1 MTRGVT
7 FRTVFGG
14 PSVPLDF
21 IEELTRLRHRLRGI
35 AMQYDF
41 DLFVVV
47 GGDITVVTDPTGIR
61 LPRVFLGRRTA
72 TAQVQMNT
80 DDVMGVSDPR
90 AFLYTTIH
98 AALTELIAR
107 VSYRDNDF
115 DADGERAKIEFLIL
129 DDSGE
134 RESKL

>member
-1 MTRGVT
+1 M
-7 FRTVFGG
+7 
-14 PSVPLDF
+14 PLDF

-47 GGDITVVTDPTGIR
+47 GGDISVVTDPTGIR

-80 DDVMGVSDPR
+80 DDVMGCP
-90 AFLYTTIH
+90 T
-98 AALTELIAR
+98 R
-107 VSYRDNDF
+107 VHFCTRRSMRH
-115 DADGERAKIEFLIL
+115 
-129 DDSGE
+129 
-134 RESKL
+134 

>member
-1 MTRGVT
+1 
-7 FRTVFGG
+7 
-14 PSVPLDF
+14 
-21 IEELTRLRHRLRGI
+21 
-35 AMQYDF
+35 MQYDF

-61 LPRVFLGRRTA
+61 LPHVFLGRRTA

-80 DDVMGVSDPR
+80 DDVMGVSEPR
-90 AFLYTTIH
+90 TFLYTTIH

>member
-80 DDVMGVSDPR
+80 DDVMGVSEPR
-90 AFLYTTIH
+90 TFLYTTIH

>member
-80 DDVMGVSDPR
+80 DDVMGVSEPR
-90 AFLYTTIH
+90 TFLYTTIH

-115 DADGERAKIEFLIL
+115 DADGERAKIEFLIPE
-129 DDSGE
+129 DRRD
-134 RESKL
+134 

>member
-21 IEELTRLRHRLRGI
+21 IEELTRLRHRLRRI

-80 DDVMGVSDPR
+80 DDVMGVSEPR
-90 AFLYTTIH
+90 TFLYTTIH

>member
-107 VSYRDNDF
+107 VSDRDNVF

>member
-1 MTRGVT
+1 
-7 FRTVFGG
+7 
-14 PSVPLDF
+14 
-21 IEELTRLRHRLRGI
+21 
-35 AMQYDF
+35 MQYDF

-47 GGDITVVTDPTGIR
+47 GGDISVVTDPTGIR

-98 AALTELIAR
+98 AALTELITR
-107 VSYRDNDF
+107 VSDRDNDF

-129 DDSGE
+129 DDNGE

>member
-21 IEELTRLRHRLRGI
+21 IEELSRLRHRLRGI

-80 DDVMGVSDPR
+80 DDVMGVSEPR
-90 AFLYTTIH
+90 TFLYTTIH

>member
-21 IEELTRLRHRLRGI
+21 IEELSRLRHRLRGI

>member
-1 MTRGVT
+1 ML
-7 FRTVFGG
+7 
-14 PSVPLDF
+14 LDF

-80 DDVMGVSDPR
+80 DDVMGVSEPR
-90 AFLYTTIH
+90 TFLYTTIH

>member
-47 GGDITVVTDPTGIR
+47 GGDITVVTDPTGSGFHVCFWAGAP
-61 LPRVFLGRRTA
+61 LRR
-72 TAQVQMNT
+72 
-80 DDVMGVSDPR
+80 R
-90 AFLYTTIH
+90 
-98 AALTELIAR
+98 
-107 VSYRDNDF
+107 YR
-115 DADGERAKIEFLIL
+115 
-129 DDSGE
+129 
-134 RESKL
+134 

>member
-47 GGDITVVTDPTGIR
+47 GGDISVVTDPTGTR

-80 DDVMGVSDPR
+80 DDVMGVPDPR

-98 AALTELIAR
+98 AALTELITP
-107 VSYRDNDF
+107 VSDRDNDF

-129 DDSGE
+129 DDIGE